1 MTRHHVCALILV
13 VGTVLSAQPPR
24 NQAALDAQVARFLD
38 RNRDG
43 WRDMNVPE
51 ADGRALHDLILEK
64 KYTRALEIG
73 TSTGR
78 SATWMAWALSRTG
91 GRLTTIEI
99 DEGRYRQAVKNF
111 KDAGLAEVITAKLG
125 DAHALVPRLEGLFD
139 MVFIDAD
146 EEWFTKYAV
155 AVLPKLARG
164 GAVAAHDVVLGKWP
178 GMTSPVVVRHRA
190 FYDYMT
196 ALPGFETGFRAGVFV
211 AVKTDRE

>member
-1 MTRHHVCALILV
+1 MTRLHICALVLV
-13 VGTVLSAQPPR
+13 AGTVLSAQPPR
-24 NQAALDAQVARFLD
+24 NQAALDAQVTRFLD

-51 ADGRALHDLILEK
+51 ADGLALHDLILEK

-78 SATWMAWALSRTG
+78 SAIWMAWALSRTG

-99 DEGRYRQAVKNF
+99 DEERYRQAVKNF

-125 DAHALVPRLEGLFD
+125 DAHSLVPRLEGLFD

-146 EEWFTKYAV
+146 EGWFTKYAV

-178 GMTSPVVVRHRA
+178 GMTSPVVVRHRD

-196 ALPGFETGFRAGVFV
+196 ALPDFETGFRAGVFV
-211 AVKTDRE
+211 AVKK

>member
-1 MTRHHVCALILV
+1 MTRLHVCAVVLV
-13 VGTVLSAQPPR
+13 AGTVLGAQPPR
-24 NQAALDAQVARFLD
+24 NQAALDAQVTRFLE
-38 RNRDG
+38 RTRDG

-78 SATWMAWALSRTG
+78 SAIWMAWALSRTG

-111 KDAGLAEVITAKLG
+111 KDAGLAEVITTKLG
-125 DAHALVPRLEGLFD
+125 DAHALVPRLEGPFD

-155 AVLPKLARG
+155 AVLPKLAPG
-164 GAVAAHDVVLGKWP
+164 GAVTAHDVVLARWP
-178 GMTSPVVVRHRA
+178 GMTTPVAVRHRD

-196 ALPGFETGFRAGVFV
+196 GLPGFETGFRSGVFV
-211 AVKTDRE
+211 AVKQ